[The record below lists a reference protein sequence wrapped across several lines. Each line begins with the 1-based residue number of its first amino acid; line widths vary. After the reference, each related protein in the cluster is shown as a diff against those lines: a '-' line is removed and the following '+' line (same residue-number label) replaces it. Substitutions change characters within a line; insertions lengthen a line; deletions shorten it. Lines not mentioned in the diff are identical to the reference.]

1 MLTYQTRKAPGDK
14 SLLHDA
20 RTGPAGRK
28 ARPSKAALVYD
39 DLRAAIVG
47 LHLKPGTR
55 VDKHAICARLGVSR
69 QPVAEAIARLADERL
84 LDVAPQRGTF
94 VARIRLSD
102 VVDGIFIRRA
112 LETATV
118 EAIAAGIDATT
129 LARLED
135 NLAEAAA
142 ALAAR
147 DWEAFYALDVHFHA
161 ILIDRLARGRVR
173 EVVETSRAQLERVRR
188 LTMAAPGRVPD
199 THREHRAILAALK
212 ARDPKK
218 AAAAMAAHLDAVLV
232 ELQKYAARE
241 PELFEP

>member
-1 MLTYQTRKAPGDK
+1 MLTYQTGKAPGDK

-20 RTGPAGRK
+20 RTAPAGRK
-28 ARPSKAALVYD
+28 DRPSKAALVYD
-39 DLRAAIVG
+39 DLRGAIVG
-47 LHLKPGTR
+47 LRLKPGTR
-55 VDKHAICARLGVSR
+55 VDKHEICARLDVSR

-102 VVDGIFIRRA
+102 VIDGIFIRRA

-118 EAIAAGIDATT
+118 ETIAPGIDAAT
-129 LARLED
+129 LARLEE
-135 NLAEAAA
+135 NLAEGAAA
-142 ALAAR
+142 IAAK
-147 DWEAFYALDVHFHA
+147 DWEAFYALDVRFHA
-161 ILIDRLARGRVR
+161 LLIDRLARGRVR

-199 THREHRAILAALK
+199 THREHKAILAALT
-212 ARDPKK
+212 ARDAGR

-232 ELQKYAARE
+232 GLRKYAARE
-241 PELFEP
+241 PDLFEP